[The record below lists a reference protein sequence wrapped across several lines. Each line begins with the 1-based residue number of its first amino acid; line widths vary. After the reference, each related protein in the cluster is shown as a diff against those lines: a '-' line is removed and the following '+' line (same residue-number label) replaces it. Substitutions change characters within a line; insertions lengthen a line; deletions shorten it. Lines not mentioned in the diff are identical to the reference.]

1 MLAACAAFIA
11 IALIPTQ
18 QVSADSAALSI
29 IPKKNYTIEAG
40 KSAKDTLLIRNL
52 DTEKDLNLSLRVV
65 DFTYSDD
72 SGTPKLFLAEDA
84 PQTTWSAKPFLT
96 LPQTVTIAPKA
107 SKSIEMGVS
116 VPVNQGAGSF
126 YSAIVYSSSA
136 PEGGNVGLNA
146 SGVTLA
152 FVDVPGEVKED
163 LKLEQFGAY
172 NPAGDKKTGSYVKF
186 ATENPKNLA
195 YTLKNSGNVTEAPAG
210 TITIKPLFGKERII
224 SDINP
229 NKSLALIGQAR
240 TYTTCFKLQ
249 SSEVDFQGGS
259 AKTTACSD
267 SDLWPGFY
275 KLDIGLYYG
284 QNGNRTQDLQGS
296 SWFIYFPVWAIIVL
310 ILALIVI
317 GFFGYRA
324 YSSVRNKF
332 GKSKK
337 SSHRK

>member
-310 ILALIVI
+310 ILVLIVI